1 MISKEEMMNIKQ
13 ESAYA
18 TIIKEEKV
26 RLEKIRKRLEKS
38 KYKGLDY
45 TEDYE
50 ICLVYE
56 DENNQ
61 LQFRKIG
68 LTLPGIILSVILAIN
83 NTIGHLPLDYDVLG
97 TCHVIANSFENEMKV
112 AELYMKL
119 INYVIDG
126 YLVALKI
133 IDSESREILETQTFM
148 DFVSYELPVLIT
160 TVISGQKFILLEEFY
175 FIIDEQFSD
184 DDKVFL
190 ENQEFLL
197 KSHENI
203 GNDVFIFT
211 TNKNILDRF

>member
-119 INYVIDG
+119 IN
-126 YLVALKI
+126 
-133 IDSESREILETQTFM
+133 F
-148 DFVSYELPVLIT
+148 
-160 TVISGQKFILLEEFY
+160 
-175 FIIDEQFSD
+175 
-184 DDKVFL
+184 
-190 ENQEFLL
+190 
-197 KSHENI
+197 
-203 GNDVFIFT
+203 
-211 TNKNILDRF
+211 